1 MLDADGRPRY
11 RIDDQ
16 GSYSRCRGDDPR
28 SRWRRRPLRRD
39 RDFGILPR
47 QVARPAAP
55 DRLPVAQGTDGRR
68 APRAGAADRSAGKL
82 IEPAGARAMA
92 ADTARGALFRPIVP
106 NQHSRVTYAE
116 LFFDLVFVFAVTQIS
131 HTLLGN
137 FTPLGALQVMLLFLA
152 VWWVWV
158 YTSWI
163 TNWLDPE
170 KTPVRLL
177 LFSLTL
183 GGLVL
188 STSIPAAFD
197 GRGLWFAIAYAAMQV
212 GKTVFLWISTPRS
225 RPLARMNAIR
235 ITAWLSM
242 SAIFWIAG
250 GLAQGELRLVLWA
263 IALAIEY
270 ISPAVR
276 FWIPRFGASSVADWV
291 IEGGHMA
298 ERCALFVII
307 ALGESVVV
315 TGATFAELA
324 WSAENLIAFV
334 TVLAGSI
341 AMWWIYFHIGAEA
354 GSEQIS
360 RSSEPGR
367 LARLAYTYLH
377 MPIIAGIIVSAVADE
392 LVLKHP
398 GGHSDLKTV
407 ISAIG
412 GPLLFLF
419 GTILFKHSFRG
430 FLQLSHGF
438 GIIAL
443 CVLAWFASEL
453 SPLMLS
459 ILTTAIMIV
468 VAVWESISLQSGPAE

>member
-1 MLDADGRPRY
+1 M
-11 RIDDQ
+11 
-16 GSYSRCRGDDPR
+16 
-28 SRWRRRPLRRD
+28 
-39 RDFGILPR
+39 
-47 QVARPAAP
+47 
-55 DRLPVAQGTDGRR
+55 TDN
-68 APRAGAADRSAGKL
+68 PHGA
-82 IEPAGARAMA
+82 M
-92 ADTARGALFRPIVP
+92 FRPIVP
-106 NQHSRVTYAE
+106 HQHSRVTYVE

-131 HTLLGN
+131 HTLLAH
-137 FTPLGALQVMLLFLA
+137 FTLLGALQVTLLFLA

-158 YTSWI
+158 FTSWI
-163 TNWLDPE
+163 TNWLNPE

-177 LFSLTL
+177 LFAMML

-188 STSIPAAFD
+188 STSIPAAFEA
-197 GRGLWFAIAYAAMQV
+197 RGLWFAIAYAAMQV
-212 GKTVFLWISTPRS
+212 GKTIFLWVSTPPS
-225 RPLARMNAIR
+225 RPRTRMNAVR
-235 ITAWLSM
+235 IAAWLSM

-250 GLAQGELRLVLWA
+250 GVMEGQSRLVLWA
-263 IALAIEY
+263 IALVIEY

-276 FWIPRFGASSVADWV
+276 FWIPRYGASSVADWV

-298 ERCALFVII
+298 ERCALFIII
-307 ALGESVVV
+307 ALGESIVVI
-315 TGATFAELA
+315 GATFAELTWTTA
-324 WSAENLIAFV
+324 NVLAFASAFV
-334 TVLAGSI
+334 GSL

-360 RSSEPGR
+360 KSSEPGR

-377 MPIIAGIIVSAVADE
+377 MPIVAGIIVSAVADE

-419 GTILFKHSFRG
+419 GTMLFKHSFRG
-430 FLQLSHGF
+430 FLQLSHGV
-438 GIIAL
+438 GIVAL
-443 CVLAWFASEL
+443 GVLAWFASEL

-468 VAVWESISLQSGPAE
+468 VAMWESISLQSGPRE